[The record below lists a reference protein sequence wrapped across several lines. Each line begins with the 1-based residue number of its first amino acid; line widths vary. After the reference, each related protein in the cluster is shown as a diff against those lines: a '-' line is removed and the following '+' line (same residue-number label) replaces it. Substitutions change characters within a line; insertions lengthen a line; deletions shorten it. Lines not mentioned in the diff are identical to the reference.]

1 MKLSLNLRNWGPQAE
16 RELMLE
22 CARAADASALDTLW
36 LNDHVAVPAAA
47 AARADPDFATGI
59 QVDIL
64 ATLAFLAGATERIG
78 LGTAVLLLPYRPAFL
93 TAKWVASIQALAG
106 ERLRLGVGTGWMPAE
121 FRVLGVERR
130 KRGVLTDE
138 SLALLRRCFE
148 SDELERNGE
157 RILFQPRPERPSIYV
172 GGAPPHAFRR
182 AILYG
187 DGWIPAGVEPEV
199 LATQIPELQKLA
211 EEAGRDP
218 LEVIAMK
225 TLPLE
230 DLPRAVDYAG
240 KFAAVGVDHLVH
252 TQRYDNAAEYRRNID
267 LLCERILPEIASS
280 E

>member
-1 MKLSLNLRNWGPQAE
+1 MKLSLNLRNWGPQAQ

-47 AARADPDFATGI
+47 VSKADSDFATGI

-64 ATLAFLAGATERIG
+64 ATLAFLAGATKRIG

-106 ERLRLGVGTGWMPAE
+106 ERLRLGVGTGWMPTE
-121 FRVLGVERR
+121 FQVLGVERR
-130 KRGVLTDE
+130 ERGALADA
-138 SLALLRRCFE
+138 SLALLRLCFE
-148 SDELERNGE
+148 SEDLEVNGE
-157 RILFQPRPERPSIYV
+157 RILFQPRPPCPPIYV

-187 DGWIPAGVEPEV
+187 DGWIPAGVEPDV

-211 EEAGRDP
+211 EEAGREP
-218 LEVIAMK
+218 LEIIAMK
-225 TLPLE
+225 TLPL
-230 DLPRAVDYAG
+230 DDPPRAVDYAG
-240 KFAAVGVDHLVH
+240 AFAAVGVHHLVH
-252 TQRYDNAAEYRRNID
+252 TQRYDDAAEYRRNID
-267 LLCERILPEIASS
+267 VLCDRILPAIASA
-280 E
+280 